1 VEVKAKL
8 KKRKFEYVDT
18 TENPETGGVKISS
31 GKYENV
37 VYQYGK
43 VSFDEGDEN
52 LSMNFSYNVLENPKG
67 LDLDDDPKFIET
79 LGDIL
84 VQVLEDH
91 LTDSEK
97 SVSYDDMEFTDEDA
111 AKSEINKL
119 KIEQDQERENLEH
132 RETDNS
138 ESDSQ

>member
-1 VEVKAKL
+1 MEVKAKL